1 MTVKAKAKDATKD
14 AMVSLRL
21 PKGLLNRLE
30 KLAVL
35 EQRTRGNLIRL
46 LLEEALKARMIVSLL
61 IVSLLILT
69 TVLTGCTG
77 CGGVHNTASPPVP
90 ISIDYFPMIAQSFTM
105 NNYCAGAMCGH
116 TFVTYT
122 PAADSCSG
130 LPALNKKQ
138 TKDDTRAYW
147 QPGYDQA
154 WDMETYTK
162 QPDGSIMFTATQ
174 GGAANTQDIP
184 PAISI
189 SDTGF
194 AILPSDMS
202 NPPAE
207 LVQPQVTSYIL
218 KGSLTAECLTK
229 NTLATIMVE
238 PWTVRWHRASIDTP
252 AYIGKT
258 LAADLM
264 EGAASTGNYI
274 SETHYFA
281 PGLGLVQIDFYNL
294 QTHAMSVKVVRQ

>member
-1 MTVKAKAKDATKD
+1 MTVKPKAKD

-46 LLEEALKARMIVSLL
+46 LLEEALKARAIVPLL
-61 IVSLLILT
+61 VLT
-69 TVLTGCTG
+69 VVLTGCTG
-77 CGGVHNTASPPVP
+77 CGAVHNTSTSTMPPV
-90 ISIDYFPMIAQSFTM
+90 STDYFPMIAQSFTM
-105 NNYCAGAMCGH
+105 NNYCAGVACGH

-154 WDMETYTK
+154 WDMETYTR

-174 GGAANTQDIP
+174 GGAANTLDIP
-184 PAISI
+184 NAISI
-189 SDTGF
+189 TDTGF
-194 AILPSDMS
+194 AILPPDTS
-202 NPPAE
+202 NLPQAR

-218 KGSLTAECLTK
+218 KGSLTAECLTT
-229 NTLATIMVE
+229 NTLATVMVE
-238 PWTVRWHRASIDTP
+238 PWTVRWHTVNINTS
-252 AYIGKT
+252 AYAGKT
-258 LAADLM
+258 IAADLM